1 MKLLFLLM
9 MHLSAY
15 NKPEPQLS
23 ELRKLYHLAGTQKEA
38 AQRMVSLLSAVDST
52 ASPVLLSYRGAC
64 EMIQAK
70 YVFNPLSKLKK
81 FNDGKMMLEK
91 AISRD
96 SSNLEIRFLR
106 YSIQKNLPSFLDYK
120 GNIIADERF
129 LLEKTS
135 ESNDNELKEII
146 VNYLA
151 ATNAFTAAELKKLK
165 N

>member
-1 MKLLFLLM
+1 
-9 MHLSAY
+9 
-15 NKPEPQLS
+15 
-23 ELRKLYHLAGTQKEA
+23 
-38 AQRMVSLLSAVDST
+38 
-52 ASPVLLSYRGAC
+52 
-64 EMIQAK
+64 
-70 YVFNPLSKLKK
+70 
-81 FNDGKMMLEK
+81 MMLEK
-91 AISRD
+91 AVSRD